1 MRLSLRLA
9 ATLSCSVLAF
19 AAAPTV
25 RAEPQTTSAPERVI
39 VNLTETPST
48 SLAFNWRAEAGAGD
62 GFIEYATL
70 TPGPAYPSQAVRL
83 PAQRTSAAFVTR
95 DEEQVSA
102 DYYSVRLTGL
112 TPDTQYVYR
121 VGKDGAW
128 SPWRQVKT
136 AAAEARPFTF
146 LYMGDVQNDIR
157 SMGGLAVRR
166 ALRQTPD
173 AAFMLFAGDLINR
186 ADNDGEWGQWFD
198 MDPHR
203 LAETPSLMTPG
214 NHEYMKPEG
223 APRQFLAPQWRLQ
236 FSLPE
241 NGPSEALSETVYR
254 VDYQGARVISLD
266 ADMFDDDPASAQA
279 QLTWLENQ
287 LENNPARWTVVFL
300 HYPLYSTAQGRS
312 GEELRA
318 VLQPVFDRYHVDLVL
333 AGHDHTYGRGRPHD
347 QGPVYMVSNVGPKQ
361 YPLGDIDWTLRKG
374 SGIQVFQ
381 QITVAGDR
389 LTVQAVT
396 MDGALY
402 DAFQLDK
409 LGAGPARLT
418 DLKPATPELI
428 LRREGQ

>member
-9 ATLSCSVLAF
+9 AALSCSLLAF
-19 AAAPTV
+19 AAVPPAQ
-25 RAEPQTTSAPERVI
+25 AESLPERVI
-39 VNLTETPST
+39 VNLTETPAT
-48 SLAFNWRAEAGAGD
+48 SLAFNWRAEAGGGE
-62 GFIEYATL
+62 GFIEYAPL
-70 TPGPAYPSQAVRL
+70 TPGPAYPQTAVRI
-83 PAQRTSAAFVTR
+83 AAKRTAAAFTTR
-95 DEEQVSA
+95 DQEQVSA
-102 DYYSVRLTGL
+102 DYYSVQLTGL

-121 VGKDGAW
+121 VGREGAW
-128 SPWRQVKT
+128 SAWRQVRT

-146 LYMGDVQNDIR
+146 LYVGDVQNDIR

-223 APRQFLAPQWRLQ
+223 AEAQQLAPQWRLQ
-236 FSLPE
+236 FNLPD
-241 NGPSEALSETVYR
+241 NGPSEWLSETVYR
-254 VDYQGARVISLD
+254 VDYQGVRVISLD
-266 ADMFDDDPASAQA
+266 ADMMDEDPQSARDQLA
-279 QLTWLENQ
+279 WLEGQLTD
-287 LENNPARWTVVFL
+287 NPARWTVVL
-300 HYPLYSTAQGRS
+300 MHYPLYSTARGRD
-312 GEELRA
+312 GAELRA
-318 VLQPVFDRYHVDLVL
+318 VLQPVLDRHHVDLVL

-347 QGPVYMVSNVGPKQ
+347 QGPVYMVSNIGPKQ
-361 YPLGDIDWTLRKG
+361 YPLGDIDWPVRKG

-381 QITVAGDR
+381 QIEATPDR
-389 LTVQAVT
+389 LTVRAFT
-396 MDGALY
+396 MDGLLY

-409 LGAGPARLT
+409 TGQGPARLT

-428 LRREGQ
+428 LRREDR

>member
-19 AAAPTV
+19 AALQAVP
-25 RAEPQTTSAPERVI
+25 AQAQTASLPERVI

-62 GFIEYATL
+62 GFIEYAIL
-70 TPGPAYPSQAVRL
+70 TPGPAYPAKAVRL
-83 PAQRTSAAFVTR
+83 PAQRTSAAFTTR
-95 DEEQVSA
+95 DEQNVAA

-121 VGKDGAW
+121 VGKEGAW
-128 SPWRQVKT
+128 SPGRQVKT
-136 AAAEARPFTF
+136 AAAEVRPFTF

-186 ADNDGEWGQWFD
+186 ADNDAEWGEWFD
-198 MDPHR
+198 MDAHR

-214 NHEYMKPEG
+214 NHEYMKPQG
-223 APRQFLAPQWRLQ
+223 STPQMLAPQWRLQ
-236 FSLPE
+236 FTLPE
-241 NGPSEALSETVYR
+241 NGPSDMLTETVYR
-254 VDYQGARVISLD
+254 VDYQGMRIISLD
-266 ADMFDDDPASAQA
+266 ADMIDEDPQA
-279 QLTWLENQ
+279 ARDQVAWLERQ
-287 LENNPARWTVVFL
+287 LADNPSRWTVVFL
-300 HYPLYSTAQGRS
+300 HYPLYSTARGRS

-318 VLQPVFDRYHVDLVL
+318 VLQPLFDRYHVDLVL

-361 YPLGDIDWTLRKG
+361 YPLGDLNWTERKA
-374 SGIQVFQ
+374 SGVQVFQ
-381 QITVAGDR
+381 QVEVSAAR
-389 LTVQAVT
+389 LTMRAFT

-409 LGAGPARLT
+409 PGAGPARLT

-428 LRREGQ
+428 LRREDQ